1 MGWSLLC
8 LPSPQRGQRAECIW
22 PSPSLGLSPMD
33 AAWPWCMLVAYDPG
47 PGVSCPLF
55 VHHDLSHKE
64 AGPLPERKLS
74 GGSRGLGHG
83 RPCSAL
89 QAQSSWT
96 GGCEGGACA
105 HCTLERPSSTCEYP
119 ETSGGLCTLLC
130 SFPQGSPPHGVA
142 GDRQAQAPEPV
153 QRA

>member
-1 MGWSLLC
+1 
-8 LPSPQRGQRAECIW
+8 
-22 PSPSLGLSPMD
+22 MD

-83 RPCSAL
+83 PL
-89 QAQSSWT
+89 AQ
-96 GGCEGGACA
+96 
-105 HCTLERPSSTCEYP
+105 HYRPSLA
-119 ETSGGLCTLLC
+119 GLE
-130 SFPQGSPPHGVA
+130 GVR
-142 GDRQAQAPEPV
+142 GVPV
-153 QRA
+153 HTVL